1 MSLKPPKK
9 SDLDKQWMQS
19 RHRCEVQ
26 IQPEFHLIV
35 TEGTQTEP
43 MYFEA
48 IRQEINQHYRDRIQL
63 EIHGE
68 GDNTLSLLERAKSRV
83 RNSGLIY
90 KHVWIVYDTD
100 DFPAERI
107 NQTET
112 DCNVLSQANE
122 ETIYHAVWSNQCIE
136 LWFMLHFNYVDADL
150 HRSEYYP
157 KLSEWLQ
164 NIGQGEYAKNRR
176 DIYSVLRPYLD
187 TAIRNARKLDERNQ
201 GRTPAGSAPGTK
213 VYELLALLRPYLL

>member
-1 MSLKPPKK
+1 
-9 SDLDKQWMQS
+9 WMQS

-176 DIYSVLRPYLD
+176 DIYAVLRPYLD
-187 TAIRNARKLDERNQ
+187 TAIRNARKLDKRNQ

>member
-112 DCNVLSQANE
+112 DCNVLSKANG
-122 ETIYHAVWSNQCIE
+122 ETSKIE
-136 LWFMLHFNYVDADL
+136 NEKLTINGAS
-150 HRSEYYP
+150 SEYKKIYESLDISGKFDNYNSYHHETAEIDFSNFSIGDSGSIRFYFHWVYDEENP
-157 KLSEWLQ
+157 YNPSS
-164 NIGQGEYAKNRR
+164 NISGMSRIVGYYVGEKGVV
-176 DIYSVLRPYLD
+176 I
-187 TAIRNARKLDERNQ
+187 
-201 GRTPAGSAPGTK
+201 GAGS
-213 VYELLALLRPYLL
+213 